1 MYSDDTIISQLYNA
15 MLVYLL
21 WVNLLLN
28 SLSNP
33 LGTATSQPGV
43 KSLMQYKSC
52 ASFVKPVSCMV
63 STFTTN
69 SSS

>member
-21 WVNLLLN
+21 WANLLLN
-28 SLSNP
+28 SFSNP

-43 KSLMQYKSC
+43 TSLMQYK
-52 ASFVKPVSCMV
+52 
-63 STFTTN
+63 
-69 SSS
+69 